1 MNDANSHALLPRLLL
16 DALIDSYVTWREES
30 AAVNVTYRRWT
41 HAEGADR
48 ELRFDEYFA
57 ALDREEY
64 AACAYRRLVEQA
76 RGTAGETSIAGGALA

>member
-1 MNDANSHALLPRLLL
+1 MDDTNSHASLPRLLL
-16 DALIDSYVTWREES
+16 DALIDSYVRWREES

-41 HAEGADR
+41 HAEGER
-48 ELRFDEYFA
+48 RGLLFDEYFA

-76 RGTAGETSIAGGALA
+76 SRRASETYLAGGACA